1 MNKNI
6 AIAIVVI
13 VVLGLGYWMFMG
25 ADAAPG
31 TTQTPTNNMPAAGTP
46 APGTTSYAPT
56 AEPAAFAARAA
67 LASKLGVA
75 ASGIAIVQVD
85 DKVWEDGCLGRG
97 NAGEAC
103 TQASV
108 EGYQVSL
115 QAQGNVYLYRTNKTG
130 TVIREEANN

>member
-6 AIAIVVI
+6 AIAIAVI

-25 ADAAPG
+25 NGAAPD
-31 TTQTPTNNMPAAGTP
+31 TTPTPTTNTPANGTPAAGTP
-46 APGTTSYAPT
+46 SYPPA
-56 AEPAAFAARAA
+56 AEAAAFAARAA
-67 LASKLGVA
+67 LAAKLGVA

-85 DKVWEDGCLGRG
+85 EKVWEDGCLGRA

-103 TQASV
+103 TEATV

-115 QAQGNVYLYRTNKTG
+115 QAQNQVYLYRTNKTG
-130 TVIREEANN
+130 SVVRAEASN